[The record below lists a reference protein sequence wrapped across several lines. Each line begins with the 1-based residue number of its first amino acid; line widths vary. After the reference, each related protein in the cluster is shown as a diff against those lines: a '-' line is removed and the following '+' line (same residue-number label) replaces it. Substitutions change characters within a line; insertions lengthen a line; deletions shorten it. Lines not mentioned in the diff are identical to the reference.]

1 MLSMNGFG
9 SGRVYHRVTAW
20 RLKLLHLDFNHHDLP
35 FKDHVPKG
43 GMADKIGI
51 QGPNPPE
58 YRALALLQGA
68 LNLAGCKTLKRSGRF
83 FAAVLYVAICAAGP
97 VAAEQHSPQSP
108 TAAASQENLL
118 GWQALLCGTESLS
131 SPHSVMPDHETLAY
145 ELAFSADLDSH
156 PASALQ
162 RLLDQGVHVAFEP
175 TLNDAFDPRN
185 QAHLDAAIAALA
197 RLSSAISRQDIRVV
211 GAKGKL
217 FLGFPTGDLAKT
229 SLLWKNGSALSPLA
243 LRGDHPQ
250 GRSIACKETKP
261 PSSGTTT
268 TASQP
273 NPVAVCTSTKGC
285 QKSPKEMLIPV
296 LPIWI
301 VFDRASKTPER
312 LVING

>member
-1 MLSMNGFG
+1 
-9 SGRVYHRVTAW
+9 
-20 RLKLLHLDFNHHDLP
+20 
-35 FKDHVPKG
+35 
-43 GMADKIGI
+43 MADKIGI
-51 QGPNPPE
+51 QGPSPPE
-58 YRALALLQGA
+58 YRDLAILQGA
-68 LNLAGCKTLKRSGRF
+68 LNLAGCKTLGRSGCF
-83 FAAVLYVAICAAGP
+83 FAAVFCVAVRAAGP
-97 VAAEQHSPQSP
+97 VAAEEPSPQYP
-108 TAAASQENLL
+108 AAAATQQYPAAAATQDSLW

-145 ELAFSADLDSH
+145 ELAFSADLDTH
-156 PASALQ
+156 PTSALQ
-162 RLLDQGVHVAFEP
+162 RLLDQGVRVAFEP
-175 TLNDAFDPRN
+175 TLNVAFDPGS
-185 QAHLDAAIAALA
+185 QAHLDAATAALA

-211 GAKGKL
+211 AAKGKL

-229 SLLWKNGSALSPLA
+229 SLLWKNRSALSPLA

-250 GRSIACKETKP
+250 ARSIACKETKP
-261 PSSGTTT
+261 PPSGTTT

-273 NPVAVCTSTKGC
+273 NPVAVCTSTTGC

>member
-1 MLSMNGFG
+1 
-9 SGRVYHRVTAW
+9 
-20 RLKLLHLDFNHHDLP
+20 
-35 FKDHVPKG
+35 
-43 GMADKIGI
+43 MADKIGI
-51 QGPNPPE
+51 QGPSPPE
-58 YRALALLQGA
+58 YRDLAILQGA
-68 LNLAGCKTLKRSGRF
+68 LNLAGCKTLGRSGCF
-83 FAAVLYVAICAAGP
+83 FAAVFYLAVCAAGL
-97 VAAEQHSPQSP
+97 VAAEEPSPQYP
-108 TAAASQENLL
+108 AAAATQDSLW

-131 SPHSVMPDHETLAY
+131 SPHSVTPDHETLAY

-175 TLNDAFDPRN
+175 TLHVAFDPSN
-185 QAHLDAAIAALA
+185 HAHLDAATAALA

-229 SLLWKNGSALSPLA
+229 SLLWKNRSALSPLA
-243 LRGDHPQ
+243 LRRDHPQ
-250 GRSIACKETKP
+250 ARSIACKETKL
-261 PSSGTTT
+261 PSSGTKN
-268 TASQP
+268 TASQTH
-273 NPVAVCTSTKGC
+273 PVAVCMSTKGC